1 MKFIIGYKQE
11 MTQLFRDD
19 GTIVPVTLVMAEPC
33 VVTQVKRTEPDGYES
48 VQLGVGE
55 KKHVGKTVAGQ
66 VAGVLATGRKPFHRM
81 REIRLEDASAFTVG
95 DLISAQA
102 FQAGDKIQVVGTSK
116 GKGFQG
122 VVKRHGFHGQ
132 PASRGT
138 KDQERMPGSLAS
150 KRQGAVRKGQRM
162 AGRMGGDRVTIKNLE
177 IVKVEAEKNLLYI
190 KGAIPGSRHGM
201 VIITAGA
208 GDSKPAGNLLT
219 KPAEAAAPSAQ
230 PEAQAAK

>member
-33 VVTQVKRTEPDGYES
+33 VVTQVKRSETDGYES

-55 KKHVGKTVAGQ
+55 KKHVGKTIAGQ
-66 VAGVLATGRKPFHRM
+66 VAEVLSTGRKPFHRM
-81 REIRLEDASAFTVG
+81 REIRLEDASGFKVG
-95 DLISAQA
+95 DLISAETFA
-102 FQAGDKIQVVGTSK
+102 AGDKIQVVGTSK
-116 GKGFQG
+116 GRGFAG

-150 KRQGAVRKGQRM
+150 KRQGAVRLGQRM
-162 AGRMGGDRVTIKNLE
+162 AGRMGTARITIKNLE
-177 IVKVEAEKNLLYI
+177 IVKVEPEKNLLYV
-190 KGAIPGSRHGM
+190 KGALPGARHAM
-201 VIITAGA
+201 VVITGEGETKAT
-208 GDSKPAGNLLT
+208 GNMLAKT
-219 KPAEAAAPSAQ
+219 EAAPAEASAP
-230 PEAQAAK
+230 AQAEAAK